1 MKKLLL
7 FAAAAASLVASAQTF
22 TQATKVATE
31 VNAIFGANNQCIG
44 MDGNF
49 YMQNGVDSRIDVYGA
64 VNGALA
70 NTQIASTG
78 GTPITVDDAG
88 NLILSGQTFP
98 NVFAGGENENDYLLV
113 IPADGGD
120 AVQVEI
126 PEFLKGRVDLFGKAL
141 GDVMSEDGG
150 HLFLT
155 TNAAG
160 ANDIYDVVIVEGE
173 LDARHSQVLTTDITV
188 SPTTVTTVSGYVNAA
203 GETHI
208 LYYTRNAAAIDFLLE
223 DGELTGRTLNLP
235 NKGSSCGAWPFT
247 MGGKDYIAYPTKLNA
262 TTNYLDGF
270 AIAEIDAEG
279 QGTIVAET
287 EETIKTP
294 TARQIHNLNVQVD
307 GNQATIYQYVPAN
320 YFATYTFG
328 AEAEEAHKI
337 YIDKASEGNFWA
349 WDQTGEEWNDYFAP
363 WPGKAISE
371 LPTEVV
377 NGTEYYVFEFTGEK
391 SFGMLFNEGDGSTKT
406 SDIVPE
412 WGKVYKY
419 NGGTEYE
426 VDGMPVEPEPFEITA
441 LYVTGSFNEWTTKTP
456 VEMELSEGI
465 YTAEVD
471 LEDGAKFKLI
481 APDGDGWKWFGGVD
495 ENTLGYF
502 EITPEMCDGS
512 VGIDL
517 VDGSDFYVAEGGHYT
532 ISADVE
538 AMKMYIVKAEEE
550 RAFYVSGNF
559 NGWSTDPQVATELV
573 KNEDGVYEATLDLQ
587 ENDEFKIITPAE
599 DGWIWLGGLDENK
612 VGYFLLS
619 DDVFSYDLELVDGSN
634 FRVAYNGNYTLM
646 LKEVVDEPAPM
657 RRAAALGK
665 YALVVVANEITAV
678 EDINA
683 ANVAAVKYVNMAGQV
698 SAAPFAG
705 VNLKVVTM
713 TDGTKKVVKVVK

>member
-1 MKKLLL
+1 
-7 FAAAAASLVASAQTF
+7 
-22 TQATKVATE
+22 
-31 VNAIFGANNQCIG
+31 
-44 MDGNF
+44 
-49 YMQNGVDSRIDVYGA
+49 
-64 VNGALA
+64 
-70 NTQIASTG
+70 
-78 GTPITVDDAG
+78 
-88 NLILSGQTFP
+88 
-98 NVFAGGENENDYLLV
+98 
-113 IPADGGD
+113 
-120 AVQVEI
+120 
-126 PEFLKGRVDLFGKAL
+126 
-141 GDVMSEDGG
+141 
-150 HLFLT
+150 
-155 TNAAG
+155 
-160 ANDIYDVVIVEGE
+160 
-173 LDARHSQVLTTDITV
+173 
-188 SPTTVTTVSGYVNAA
+188 
-203 GETHI
+203 
-208 LYYTRNAAAIDFLLE
+208 
-223 DGELTGRTLNLP
+223 
-235 NKGSSCGAWPFT
+235 
-247 MGGKDYIAYPTKLNA
+247 
-262 TTNYLDGF
+262 
-270 AIAEIDAEG
+270 
-279 QGTIVAET
+279 
-287 EETIKTP
+287 
-294 TARQIHNLNVQVD
+294 
-307 GNQATIYQYVPAN
+307 
-320 YFATYTFG
+320 
-328 AEAEEAHKI
+328 
-337 YIDKASEGNFWA
+337 
-349 WDQTGEEWNDYFAP
+349 
-363 WPGKAISE
+363 
-371 LPTEVV
+371 
-377 NGTEYYVFEFTGEK
+377 
-391 SFGMLFNEGDGSTKT
+391 
-406 SDIVPE
+406 
-412 WGKVYKY
+412 
-419 NGGTEYE
+419 
-426 VDGMPVEPEPFEITA
+426 
-441 LYVTGSFNEWTTKTP
+441 
-456 VEMELSEGI
+456 
-465 YTAEVD
+465 AEVD

-599 DGWIWLGGLDENK
+599 DGKWTWLGGLDENK

-683 ANVAAVKYVNMAGQV
+683 ADVAAVKYVNMAGQV